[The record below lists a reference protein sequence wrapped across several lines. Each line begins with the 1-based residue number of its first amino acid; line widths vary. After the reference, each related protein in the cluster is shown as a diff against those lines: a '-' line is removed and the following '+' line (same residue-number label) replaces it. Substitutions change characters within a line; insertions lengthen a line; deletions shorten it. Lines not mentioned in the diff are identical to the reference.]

1 MACARTMPPG
11 RISRRDRV
19 GGLYAVTPDLADTD
33 ALAAKVAAAIEGGA
47 AVVQYRNKSLASPA
61 RRAQAQRL
69 GELCARHGV
78 VFVVNDDAALARDV
92 HADGVHVGEDDGD
105 LAQARAIVGD
115 ACLIGVSCYDDLERA
130 RTAVARGADYVA
142 FGSFFASSV
151 KPGARRATRELLER
165 ARGLGVPVVAIG
177 GITAANAA
185 SLRDA
190 GASAVAVISG
200 VFADEA
206 PDAIALRARAI
217 AALFPPV
224 NDSEDRA

>member
-19 GGLYAVTPDLADTD
+19 RGLYAVTPDLADTD

-69 GELCARHGV
+69 AELCARHGV

-130 RTAVARGADYVA
+130 RTAVARGARRA
-142 FGSFFASSV
+142 SFSSV
-151 KPGARRATRELLER
+151 RAGSASPSSRSAASPPRTRRRCATRGR
-165 ARGLGVPVVAIG
+165 ARWP
-177 GITAANAA
+177 
-185 SLRDA
+185 
-190 GASAVAVISG
+190 
-200 VFADEA
+200 
-206 PDAIALRARAI
+206 
-217 AALFPPV
+217 
-224 NDSEDRA
+224 